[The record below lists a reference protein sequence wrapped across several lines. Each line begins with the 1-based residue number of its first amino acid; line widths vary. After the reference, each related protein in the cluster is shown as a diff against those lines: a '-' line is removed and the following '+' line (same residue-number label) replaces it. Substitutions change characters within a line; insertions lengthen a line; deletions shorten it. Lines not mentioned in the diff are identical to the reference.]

1 MQANLI
7 CVGSKPDASFDL
19 IFLSRDRKAH
29 FGQFPRLESKR
40 SPPLLDSTDSML
52 WPSAFL
58 GFRFSLSVLFV
69 ILRFYF

>member
-29 FGQFPRLESKR
+29 FGQFPRPESKHEIEKGVR
-40 SPPLLDSTDSML
+40 
-52 WPSAFL
+52 PS
-58 GFRFSLSVLFV
+58 GFN
-69 ILRFYF
+69 